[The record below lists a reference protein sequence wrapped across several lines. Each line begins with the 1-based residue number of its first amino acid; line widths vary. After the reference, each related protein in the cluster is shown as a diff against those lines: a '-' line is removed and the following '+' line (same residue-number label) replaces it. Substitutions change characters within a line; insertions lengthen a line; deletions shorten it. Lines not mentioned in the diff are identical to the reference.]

1 MTAWL
6 KVLSIVWLH
15 LNSVSEYMT
24 YLRSRR
30 FIAPAE
36 GSNEALPIISSSCL
50 FIQQRQLIS
59 LLYCQWD
66 CVVRSLALV
75 NEPHILIW
83 SGIFFPTDNNCVFFL
98 SSFFFLNSFLK
109 KLPYFC
115 LVGSRAT
122 PLHYTLNVYKVEH
135 FTQFCPTYSF
145 NSNSERIQIQ
155 TKCQ

>member
-1 MTAWL
+1 MTAF
-6 KVLSIVWLH
+6 KFCFRVYDI
-15 LNSVSEYMT
+15 SEEQALYCA
-24 YLRSRR
+24 SR
-30 FIAPAE
+30 
-36 GSNEALPIISSSCL
+36 G
-50 FIQQRQLIS
+50 QQRGVTDHLILMFIHPAKTIDQPTILPVGLCGS
-59 LLYCQWD
+59 FTCTCERTTHSD
-66 CVVRSLALV
+66 
-75 NEPHILIW
+75 LIW
-83 SGIFFPTDNNCVFFL
+83 YLFSTDNNCVFFL